1 MSEKKD
7 IGDTVTG
14 HMIRLDD
21 TRLVFLGNSPEHPGT
36 WFLGFRNADGQDT
49 KLTFSQEAMAALL
62 NLATTPH
69 TGPKVNFPHKRVW
82 RFVEGASGSAGERET
97 VR

>member
-1 MSEKKD
+1 MSEKKN

-21 TRLVFLGNSPEHPGT
+21 TRLVFLGNSPEHPGI

-49 KLTFSQEAMAALL
+49 KLTFSPEAMAALL
-62 NLATTPH
+62 NLATAP
-69 TGPKVNFPHKRVW
+69 TGPKVSFPHKHVW

-97 VR
+97 VQ